1 MIGVNKGSSEM
12 AKAHIVGDVYNPFA
26 QTEEPGSAIAGI
38 VILLLIL
45 FAIAIAIFI
54 KNSKQIKETNGA
66 PGVEGKD
73 GIATFTIQ
81 NDLDESL
88 HEAESLD
95 EISPEDKLER

>member
-54 KNSKQIKETNGA
+54 KSSK
-66 PGVEGKD
+66 
-73 GIATFTIQ
+73 
-81 NDLDESL
+81 
-88 HEAESLD
+88 
-95 EISPEDKLER
+95 